1 MVNNPGM
8 DQLLALRVFVRI
20 AETGAFAKAADTL
33 DIPRP
38 TVTKLVQDLEAHL
51 GTKLLQRTTRRVSV
65 TPEGAA
71 YYERAARLIAD
82 LAEMDANAASAR
94 VQLQGRLRVDIGSS
108 LANLILIPALP
119 DFRARFPDIR
129 LDLGVSDRPIDL
141 IGDGVDCVIRG
152 GALADSSL
160 VARRIADLDYVTCAS
175 PRYLQARGMPR
186 DPKQLEAVDDA
197 SGAQPEHVVCTYF
210 SSLTGRTFPLLF
222 QRGEESASIEGTTR
236 VGVNESTAHLTALL
250 AGLGVG
256 QTFRFMAAPHLRSG
270 ALTAVLADWTRPRH
284 PMHLVYPGARHLN
297 AKLRVF
303 SDWVAEIFAPYD
315 DGARQA

>member
-1 MVNNPGM
+1 M

-20 AETGAFAKAADTL
+20 AETGAFARAADTL

-38 TVTKLVQDLEAHL
+38 TVTKLVQDLESHL

-71 YYERAARLIAD
+71 YYERAARLVAD
-82 LAEMDANAASAR
+82 LEEMDANAASAR

-119 DFRARFPDIR
+119 DFRARYPDIR
-129 LDLGVSDRPIDL
+129 LDLGVSDRPVDL

-160 VARRIADLDYVTCAS
+160 VARRIANLDYVTCAS
-175 PRYLQARGMPR
+175 PVYLKARGTPR
-186 DPKQLEAVDDA
+186 DPARLQAIDDA
-197 SGAQPEHVVCTYF
+197 AGAQPEHVVCSYF
-210 SSLTGRTFPLLF
+210 SSLTGRAFPLLF
-222 QRGEESASIEGTTR
+222 ERGGETMSVEGSTR

-270 ALTAVLADWTRPRH
+270 ALKAVLADWTRPRH
-284 PMHLVYPGARHLN
+284 PMHLVYPSARHLN

-303 SDWVAEIFAPYD
+303 SDWVAEVFAPYD
-315 DGARQA
+315 DASRQA